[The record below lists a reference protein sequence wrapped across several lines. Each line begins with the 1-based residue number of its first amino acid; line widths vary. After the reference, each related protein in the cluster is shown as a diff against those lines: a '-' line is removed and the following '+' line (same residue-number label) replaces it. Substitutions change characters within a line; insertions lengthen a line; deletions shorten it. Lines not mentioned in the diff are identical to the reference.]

1 LAFASEGARGVA
13 FADINLTAALEAA
26 EESKAQATNSAY
38 RAIAVQV
45 DVSSEESVQR
55 MVDTTLKEFNRI
67 DYGVNSAGV
76 SWSPLR
82 RIRSNACH
90 TAARNRTGPTSVRNM
105 HGGVRQFDVRQR

>member
-45 DVSSEESVQR
+45 DVSSEGSVQR

-76 SWSPLR
+76 SRLRISRPLGSAPED
-82 RIRSNACH
+82 SN
-90 TAARNRTGPTSVRNM
+90 
-105 HGGVRQFDVRQR
+105 